1 VAIEVLDGVA
11 RRADGVLAGSALTM
25 VGAVRNLHAL
35 GVPLERAVEA
45 ASAVPAALLGET
57 GLGRLSV
64 GSAADLVVLDD
75 ALRVERTLVAG
86 VTRVAA

>member
-1 VAIEVLDGVA
+1 
-11 RRADGVLAGSALTM
+11 
-25 VGAVRNLHAL
+25 
-35 GVPLERAVEA
+35 
-45 ASAVPAALLGET
+45 VPATLLGET